1 MENDTKKPTMTHR
14 ICTNCVM
21 DTTDVDIVFDENG
34 VCHHCHRYFMTMNSK
49 PKGQAAMEA
58 LHVLVEKIKADGRG
72 KPYDCIIGLSGGVD
86 STYLAYLVK
95 KELGLRPL
103 AVHLDN
109 GWNSELSVQNIEN
122 IVRRLDI
129 DLFTYVI
136 DWEEFK
142 DIQLS
147 FLKASTP
154 DSEVP
159 SDHAIF
165 SILRK
170 LRRKYKLNYV
180 LNGINSK
187 TESHHP
193 LSWSQGHSDFGY
205 IKSVQNKFGTKKIKT
220 FPHGNIFTL
229 FEDRMSNKWV
239 NILDYIDY
247 DKDKAKK
254 VITEEL
260 GWQDYGGKHFEST
273 YTKFY
278 QGYILPQ
285 KFGFDKRKM
294 HFSSLICMGAMTR
307 EDALAA
313 LKQPPY
319 PIDKQEVD
327 KEFVCKKFNLT
338 KEEFDK
344 IMNLPIKSYHDYP
357 SYYGWILRSNFL
369 KKLVKQVKKI
379 KKNNKV

>member
-1 MENDTKKPTMTHR
+1 MPMTYR

-21 DTTDVDIVFDENG
+21 DTTDADIVFDEHG
-34 VCHHCHRYFMTMNSK
+34 VCHHCHRYFATMNSK
-49 PKGQAAMEA
+49 PQGQAAKDA
-58 LHVLVEKIKADGRG
+58 LRMLVEKIKAEGRG

-86 STYLAYLVK
+86 STYVAYLVK

-170 LRRKYKLNYV
+170 VRRKYKLNYV

-205 IKSVQNKFGTKKIKT
+205 IRSVQKNFGTKKIKT

-229 FEDRMSNKWV
+229 FEDRVSNKWV
-239 NILDYIDY
+239 NILDYIEY

-254 VITEEL
+254 IITEEL

-294 HFSSLICMGAMTR
+294 HISSLICAGVMTR
-307 EDALAA
+307 EEALEA

-319 PIDKQEVD
+319 PLEDQLIDREYVI
-327 KEFVCKKFNLT
+327 KKFGISA
-338 KEEFDK
+338 EEFDS
-344 IMNLPIKSYHDYP
+344 IMKSEPKTYWDYP
-357 SYYGWILRSNFL
+357 SYYGKFL
-369 KKLVKQVKKI
+369 KSRYFKLLKQVVRGVKR
-379 KKNNKV
+379 

>member
-1 MENDTKKPTMTHR
+1 MITCAR
-14 ICTNCVM
+14 CVM

-34 VCHHCHRYFMTMNSK
+34 VCHHCHRYFMTINSK
-49 PKGQAAMEA
+49 PQGQAALEA
-58 LHVLVEKIKADGRG
+58 LRVLVEKIKADGRG

-122 IVRRLDI
+122 ILRRLDI
-129 DLFTYVI
+129 DLYTYVI

-154 DSEVP
+154 DSEIP

-193 LSWSQGHSDFGY
+193 LRWSQGHSDFGY
-205 IKSVQNKFGTKKIKT
+205 IKSVQKKFGTKNIKT

-229 FEDRMSNKWV
+229 FEDRMSNRWV

-307 EDALAA
+307 EDALEA

-319 PIDKQEVD
+319 SIDQQEVD

-344 IMNLPIKSYHDYP
+344 IMNLPIKSYHDYA
-357 SYYGWILRSNFL
+357 SYYGWILRSDFL

-379 KKNNKV
+379 KKTNKL